1 MAFQLTKDEI
11 RIFGP
16 SNTGFYV
23 PIHPTL
29 LERSRSFDRTLANRV
44 FPQAAGEWY
53 EDLQV
58 LLANTPALEP
68 DLREFCNELLR
79 YGKPRVLAVDGRQEL
94 EHIGWEDRVRM
105 DRRGFATTFA
115 LSPSTNSLY
124 FNEEDRNCKV
134 ALSLTGGSETR
145 FNLSREKVKSLAC
158 EEHGDFAIVAT
169 YAKHNVDTF
178 PGALFLR
185 NWAMAYVNAA
195 MESV

>member
-16 SNTGFYV
+16 NHTGFYV

-29 LERSRSFDRTLANRV
+29 LEQSRSFDRTLANRV

-53 EDLQV
+53 EDLQTF
-58 LLANTPALEP
+58 LANTPTLEP
-68 DLREFCNELLR
+68 DLREYCKELLR

-94 EHIGWEDRVRM
+94 EHIGWEDRVRT
-105 DRRGFATTFA
+105 DERGFATTLA
-115 LSPSTNSLY
+115 LSPSTNGLY
-124 FNEEDRNCKV
+124 FSEDSHCRV
-134 ALSLTGGSETR
+134 ALSLRGGPETR
-145 FNLSREKVKSLAC
+145 FNLSREKVQSLAG

-169 YAKHNVDTF
+169 YGKHNVNTL

-195 MESV
+195 MTSV